1 MTTSNIEIKVSIDG
15 AVETAQL
22 ICDEKTVSITLVLK
36 NEKKKTYTGS
46 DFYKCFGHVRK
57 DNPNI
62 KFLCKGSKINV
73 HTSSMSSQMSMG
85 LKAYELTLGKTASFS
100 DVIYIFDYDENNLTN
115 NPEEQRDFFM
125 RWIHS
130 EKKDT

>member
-1 MTTSNIEIKVSIDG
+1 MTTSNIEIKISING
-15 AVETAQL
+15 TIQNAQL
-22 ICDEKTVSITLVLK
+22 ICDQKTISITLALK

-46 DFYKCFGHVRK
+46 DFYKCFGRVRE

-85 LKAYELTLGKTASFS
+85 LKAYELTLGKTASLS
-100 DVIYIFDYDENNLTN
+100 DVVYIFDFDENNLTN
-115 NPEEQRDFFM
+115 NPVEQRDFFIK
-125 RWIHS
+125 WINS